1 MEEIVEGWKDI
12 LAFHIMKLSRELM
25 IKNNML
31 KTCIKIAIVTSS
43 FHMRR
48 SIMIA
53 ERVFRDDGV
62 NIVALPGEDNSTR
75 RTTWF
80 TNEKG

>member
-1 MEEIVEGWKDI
+1 
-12 LAFHIMKLSRELM
+12 MKLSRELM

-43 FHMRR
+43 FHMRL

-62 NIVALPGEDNSTR
+62 NIVSLPGEDNSTR

-80 TNEKG
+80 TNEKGRKNTTA